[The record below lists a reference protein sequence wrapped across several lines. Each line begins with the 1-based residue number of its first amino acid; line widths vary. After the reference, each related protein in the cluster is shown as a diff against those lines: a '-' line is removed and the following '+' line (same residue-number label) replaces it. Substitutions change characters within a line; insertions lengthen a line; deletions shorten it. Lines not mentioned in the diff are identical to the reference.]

1 MTTSSIFAILIAAGV
16 VGAVGIILGLLLGVA
31 AKKFEV
37 EVDEK
42 EIQVRAA
49 LPGNNCGGCGFPGCD
64 GLAHAI
70 AEGEAPV
77 NGCPVGGAPVAD
89 EIAAI
94 MGVEAGSSSRK
105 VAFVKC
111 SGTCDKA
118 EVKYNYYGITDCRQA
133 AMVPGHGDKAC
144 SYGCMGL
151 GSCERSC
158 PFDAIH
164 VINGI
169 AYVEKEKCVACG
181 KCIAVCP
188 KNIIELVPYDSSFMV
203 ACNSKDKGKDVKAAC
218 QAGCIGCSMCVR
230 VCEDAAVT
238 VTNNL
243 AKIDYSKCTNCGK
256 CAVKCPS
263 KVIVNKGGKIEVEVA

>member
-1 MTTSSIFAILIAAGV
+1 MDFVFPILIAAGV

-42 EIQVRAA
+42 EVLVREA

-70 AEGEAPV
+70 AAGEAPV
-77 NGCPVGGAPVAD
+77 NGCPVGGAPVA
-89 EIAAI
+89 EQVAEI
-94 MGVEAGSSSRK
+94 MGVEAGSSARE

-111 SGTCDKA
+111 VGTCDKT
-118 EVKYNYYGITDCRQA
+118 EKNYNYYGIMDCVQA
-133 AMVPGHGDKAC
+133 AAVPGQGGKGC

-151 GSCERSC
+151 GSCERAC

-164 VINGI
+164 VINGT

-181 KCIAVCP
+181 KCVAICP
-188 KNIIELVPYDSSFMV
+188 KNIIELVPFENSYMTACSSQE
-203 ACNSKDKGKDVKAAC
+203 KG
-218 QAGCIGCSMCVR
+218 
-230 VCEDAAVT
+230 
-238 VTNNL
+238 
-243 AKIDYSKCTNCGK
+243 
-256 CAVKCPS
+256 
-263 KVIVNKGGKIEVEVA
+263 

>member
-1 MTTSSIFAILIAAGV
+1 MNYVAILVAAGV
-16 VGAVGIILGLLLGVA
+16 VGAVGLILGLLLGVA
-31 AKKFEV
+31 AKQFEV

-42 EIQVRAA
+42 EIQVREA

-70 AEGEAPV
+70 AAGEAPV
-77 NGCPVGGAPVAD
+77 NGCPVGGASVSDA
-89 EIAAI
+89 IAQI
-94 MGVEAGSSSRK
+94 MGVEAQANERN

-111 SGTCDKA
+111 SGTCDQAK
-118 EVKYNYYGITDCRQA
+118 VKYNYYGITDCRQA
-133 AMVPGHGDKAC
+133 AAVPGQGGKAC

-151 GSCERSC
+151 GTCERTC

-188 KNIIELVPYDSSFMV
+188 KNIIELVPYENRVLV
-203 ACNSKDKGKDVKAAC
+203 ACNSKDKGKDVKAVC
-218 QAGCIGCSMCVR
+218 QTGCIGCSMCVR
-230 VCEDAAVT
+230 VCEDDAVH
-238 VTNNL
+238 VEDSL
-243 AKIDYSKCTNCGK
+243 AKIDYTKCTNCGK
-256 CAVKCPS
+256 CAQKCPS
-263 KVIVNKGGKIEVEVA
+263 KVIVVTNGKVEIAS